1 MFVATA
7 SRSVMTRFRARLGRS
22 LNVGRV
28 PYGRAAIAAL
38 ALMCAALGACTPNKQ
53 WRPDAGLSR
62 DCDYATQDQ
71 VSPECRR
78 YSIEDH
84 GDYRIAV
91 VEFDEQGWFRDR
103 RQQRSLLD
111 MLEKEGAQ
119 RDLIVTVFVHGWKHN
134 AEFCDSN
141 LCCLRDM
148 MKQVAKVERQYAA
161 QLGRKPRL
169 PVGVYVAWR
178 GLSTQGFDV
187 WENLSFYDR
196 KNTAT
201 HVALGS
207 ARELLARLRQ
217 FQEDQNLAHENGD
230 PLKEPSGRTRLMTVG
245 HSFGGLIVYSAIA
258 QALVNSALAP
268 KGQDAEH
275 QVTAFGDVVVLLNPA
290 FEASR
295 FEPVFSV
302 AQSRERYAPNQ
313 RPVFVAVTST
323 EDKATRVAFPLGRL
337 FSSVLEDYSPSAKA
351 GDDGYDFTHHDQRQA
366 DLRTIGHA
374 QRYETHELIS
384 TAKEK
389 KRKQPGRVDPAACGC
404 PYAARIAH
412 MSDVDFETEMQR
424 RRTFL
429 REWSDGAGGLK
440 PLWRRDYDDAQ
451 LQHKRGNP
459 NSPFWI
465 VTTHTPIIEDHNA
478 FYTPVLLGFL
488 RELYDDILS
497 RDVPAAPARK
507 SAQ

>member
-1 MFVATA
+1 MA
-7 SRSVMTRFRARLGRS
+7 L
-22 LNVGRV
+22 
-28 PYGRAAIAAL
+28 ICAAL
-38 ALMCAALGACTPNKQ
+38 AACTPNKQ
-53 WRPDAGLSR
+53 LRPDAGLSP
-62 DCDYATQDQ
+62 DCDYTTPGQ

-78 YSIEDH
+78 FSIEDH
-84 GDYRIAV
+84 RDYRIAV

-134 AEFCDSN
+134 AEFCDGN

-148 MKQVAKVERQYAA
+148 MKQVAKLEQQYAA

-169 PVGVYVAWR
+169 PVGVYVSWR
-178 GLSTQGFDV
+178 GLSTQGLDV

-217 FQEDQNLAHENGD
+217 FQEDQNRAHARSRDALNQ
-230 PLKEPSGRTRLMTVG
+230 PSGRTRLMTVG

-258 QALVNSALAP
+258 QALVNSALAAN
-268 KGQDAEH
+268 GEDAE
-275 QVTAFGDVVVLLNPA
+275 QEVTAFGDVVVLLNPA
-290 FEASR
+290 FEAAR

-302 AQSRERYAPNQ
+302 AQSREHYAPNQ

-323 EDKATRVAFPLGRL
+323 EDKATRVAFPLGRI
-337 FSSVLEDYSPSAKA
+337 FSSVLQDYSPSAKA
-351 GDDGYDFTHHDQRQA
+351 GDAGYDFTHHDQRQA

-389 KRKQPGRVDPAACGC
+389 KRKKSGRTDPAACGC
-404 PYAARIAH
+404 PYAERIAH
-412 MSDVDFETEMQR
+412 MSDVEFDTEMQR
-424 RRTFL
+424 RRAFL
-429 REWSDGAGGLK
+429 REWGDGHGGLQ
-440 PLWRRDYDDAQ
+440 PLWRRDYDEAQ

-465 VTTHTPIIEDHNA
+465 ITTHTPIIEDHNA

-497 RDVPAAPARK
+497 RDAPAATARK
-507 SAQ
+507 AAQ